1 MWICLNNAFV
11 SIVEDYFDSTQVY
24 VRGRRE
30 EDVRNFLG
38 DYLTPITQ
46 TDDRD
51 YRFRAFVPKF
61 DLSKILAKC
70 ADRIDYG
77 NFKSS
82 VHDKQLSNTYTEFWI
97 SGIANLDPGWSERQ
111 EVYYQKEDFDTISSD

>member
-11 SIVEDYFDSTQVY
+11 SIVEDYADSAYVQ

-30 EDVRNFLG
+30 QDVLNFLG
-38 DYLTPITQ
+38 DYSATIIQ

-51 YRFRAFVPKF
+51 YRFRAIVLKF

-77 NFKSS
+77 NFKDS
-82 VHDKQLSNTYTEFWI
+82 VSNKDLAQMYTEVWI
-97 SGIANLDPGWSERQ
+97 SGIANLDPEWSARQ
-111 EVYYQKEDFDTISSD
+111 EKSYQNALFANNSSD